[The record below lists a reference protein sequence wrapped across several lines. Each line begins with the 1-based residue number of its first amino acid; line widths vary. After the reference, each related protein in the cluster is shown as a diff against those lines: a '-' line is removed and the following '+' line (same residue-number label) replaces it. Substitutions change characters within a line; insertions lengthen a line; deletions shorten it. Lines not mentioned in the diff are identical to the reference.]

1 MEKQSQFDTMHLYD
15 DKQMLREPGAK
26 FTGNPY
32 DPQQKVMPEF
42 AQRMSVELQELVRRL
57 QKLEGYTATK
67 SFTELDPLNR
77 ELLQRQRDEMLEYAK
92 TLSLRYTV
100 ALLTYG

>member
-1 MEKQSQFDTMHLYD
+1 MEKRSKFDTMHLYD
-15 DKQMLREPGAK
+15 DKQVLREPGAK
-26 FTGNPY
+26 FTGDPY

-57 QKLEGYTATK
+57 QKLEEYLTTK
-67 SFTELDPLNR
+67 AFTELDSLNR
-77 ELLQRQRDEMLEYAK
+77 ELLQQQRERMLEYAK

>member
-1 MEKQSQFDTMHLYD
+1 MSDKKQV
-15 DKQMLREPGAK
+15 LREPG
-26 FTGNPY
+26 TIPDVDPY
-32 DPQQKVMPEF
+32 NPQQKVMPEF

-57 QKLEGYTATK
+57 QSLERYIATK
-67 SFTELDPLNR
+67 PFTKLDPLNH
-77 ELLQRQRDEMLEYAK
+77 ELLRRQRDEMLEYAK

>member
-1 MEKQSQFDTMHLYD
+1 MSEEKQLL
-15 DKQMLREPGAK
+15 KEPGDK
-26 FTGNPY
+26 FTGDPY
-32 DPQQKVMPEF
+32 NPQQKVMPEF

-57 QKLEGYTATK
+57 QNLEGYIATK
-67 SFTELDPLNR
+67 SFAELDPLNR
-77 ELLQRQRDEMLEYAK
+77 ELLQQQRDEMLEYAK

>member
-1 MEKQSQFDTMHLYD
+1 MTKRSQFDVMNPYGD
-15 DKQMLREPGAK
+15 EQVLREPGAK
-26 FTGNPY
+26 FTGDPY
-32 DPQQKVMPEF
+32 NPQQKVMPEF

-57 QKLEGYTATK
+57 QSLEGYIATK

-77 ELLQRQRDEMLEYAK
+77 ELLQQQRDEMLGYAK